1 MLFLNLAFS
10 IVTMA
15 AMILIS
21 PLIFVVIKSSRIVNE
36 DVQEPAEHSS
46 EFKHSH
52 DDEWRPAVRHFE
64 NGKILSRP

>member
-1 MLFLNLAFS
+1 
-10 IVTMA
+10 
-15 AMILIS
+15 MILIS